1 MKYDELVKA
10 LRCMELRLSCNECEY
25 GVWSESGEAWGC
37 EFERK
42 NDDAAAAIEALQA
55 LLKEADKKQAYQ
67 HDYVCELVAEVEELK
82 AQLPK
87 QGEWIDD
94 GTKYGIHWFKCSV
107 CGESQDIPTVM
118 LKPYYKYCPNCGA
131 KMEVQ
136 DGTD

>member
-1 MKYDELVKA
+1 MMTNYTELVKA

-55 LLKEADKKQAYQ
+55 
-67 HDYVCELVAEVEELK
+67 EVKRLEPKRGKWIEETS
-82 AQLPK
+82 
-87 QGEWIDD
+87 GYNW
-94 GTKYGIHWFKCSV
+94 YGKCSV
-107 CGESQDIPTVM
+107 CGKEMCVDA
-118 LKPYYKYCPNCGA
+118 YYADMKFCPNCGA

-136 DGTD
+136 E